1 MICIEAISKI
11 RLRFKIKADSRF
23 EPQVPEGNALGV
35 HGQYVEDL
43 KRESNT
49 DIGLEDIFEM
59 ASSDFLRV

>member
-1 MICIEAISKI
+1 VAILEAISKI

-23 EPQVPEGNALGV
+23 EPHAYER
-35 HGQYVEDL
+35 YVEDL

-59 ASSDFLRV
+59 ASI